1 MKYILSISLL
11 CIFLAACGDKGKQPE
26 TVKMP
31 VQATYSED
39 STGIAETLHAFFKWY
54 GETGEQLITRID
66 FVDTKGPHPL
76 LDEALLANYLA
87 EYTKSG
93 TVNAKFVENETKFYR
108 ACAELWKN
116 ENSDEMFSGF
126 DLDHYYCQQDGDVT
140 EFLKAPVSAKISGDF
155 ATVQLLL
162 DPNGP
167 NGGPRSFEMNK
178 ENGKWLISKL
188 GCETGI
194 EVK

>member
-1 MKYILSISLL
+1 MICLLLS
-11 CIFLAACGDKGKQPE
+11 ACGDGDRARKVVEP
-26 TVKMP
+26 T
-31 VQATYSED
+31 AYSLD
-39 STGIAETLHAFFKWY
+39 SAGIATTLHSFFTWY
-54 GETGEQLITRID
+54 GETGEQLITKID
-66 FVDTKGPHPL
+66 FVNTKGPHPV
-76 LDEALLANYLA
+76 LDEALLTNYLA

-108 ACAELWKN
+108 ACAVLWKN
-116 ENSDEMFSGF
+116 ENSDEMYSGF
-126 DLDHYYCQQDGDVT
+126 DVDRYYCQQDGDVT

-155 ATVQLLL
+155 AMAQLLL